1 MRRWFW
7 PYAILA
13 VILTLAGAAGAG
25 SLLAGGGIDR
35 IGGHI
40 AVANA
45 TAIEPAMR
53 FLISALEMVAPF
65 DLPGWFKEL
74 YAMLAVVVIVG
85 MLLSIVLGLLLLPV
99 FYALYRGMR

>member
-13 VILTLAGAAGAG
+13 VVLTLAGAAGAG
-25 SLLAGGGIDR
+25 SLLALGGIDR
-35 IGGHI
+35 IGGQI
-40 AVANA
+40 AMANA
-45 TAIEPAMR
+45 TLVEPAMR

-65 DLPGWFKEL
+65 DLPGWFKDL
-74 YAMLAVVVIVG
+74 YAVLVMIVIVG
-85 MLLSIVLGLLLLPV
+85 LLLSIGLGLLLLPI